1 MKFLCPTGHPLN
13 APESMAGK
21 PSRCPRCSTAFVV
34 PQPSEAGNT
43 DDQGVASASGV
54 NPASGISKN
63 LFRAEEIFYFLC
75 PNGHKLNGPPT
86 MKGKAGR
93 CPECGARF
101 LIPTD
106 EEIAA
111 AGEELL
117 GSGMDQEPLA
127 GDTAAGGIGLNRNF
141 GLPEG
146 VHPPPSGPAGMGYIV
161 GRLWERRTENSE
173 LEIYLAEGEIVSP
186 DYFSEVLSTSD
197 YGVFAIEEGD
207 GTFSISMI
215 PWSSVRRASLRR
227 VGELSQ
233 DLFQ

>member
-1 MKFLCPTGHPLN
+1 
-13 APESMAGK
+13 MAGK
-21 PSRCPRCSTAFVV
+21 PSRCPRCNTPFLV
-34 PQPSEAGNT
+34 PQPSEAGH
-43 DDQGVASASGV
+43 ASDAAASGASGV

-86 MKGKAGR
+86 MKGKAGQ
-93 CPECGARF
+93 CPECNARF

-106 EEIAA
+106 EDIAA

-117 GSGMDQEPLA
+117 GGGMDQEPLA
-127 GDTAAGGIGLNRNF
+127 GDTAAGGIGLHRSYT
-141 GLPEG
+141 LHEG
-146 VHPPPSGPAGMGYIV
+146 VPPPPSGPAGMGYIV

-173 LEIYLAEGEIVSP
+173 LEIFLAEGEIVSP

-197 YGVFAIEEGD
+197 YGVFAVEEGD

-215 PWSSVRRASLRR
+215 PWSSMRRASLRR